1 MKKKLHLSRARL
13 KKSTKSS
20 TGSLSY
26 NVLTKYFFCY
36 IIVITEEGVSMSS
49 LESNHEGESMI
60 IKQLTQ
66 SGNSKAIVIDKA
78 LLQAAGLDENALFQ
92 VVINPNGGM
101 LIQSVQATNENL
113 VKSAFRK
120 VMKKNHNLL
129 KRLADK

>member
-1 MKKKLHLSRARL
+1 ML
-13 KKSTKSS
+13 
-20 TGSLSY
+20 
-26 NVLTKYFFCY
+26 VPEF
-36 IIVITEEGVSMSS
+36 
-49 LESNHEGESMI
+49 NHEERGDMI

-66 SGNSKAIVIDKA
+66 SGNSKAIVIDKV

-92 VVINPNGGM
+92 VVINPSGGM
-101 LIQSVQATNENL
+101 LIQSVEATNENL

>member
-1 MKKKLHLSRARL
+1 MFVPEF
-13 KKSTKSS
+13 
-20 TGSLSY
+20 
-26 NVLTKYFFCY
+26 NP
-36 IIVITEEGVSMSS
+36 EEG
-49 LESNHEGESMI
+49 ENMI

-101 LIQSVQATNENL
+101 LIQSVQTTNENL

>member
-1 MKKKLHLSRARL
+1 MLIPE
-13 KKSTKSS
+13 
-20 TGSLSY
+20 
-26 NVLTKYFFCY
+26 F
-36 IIVITEEGVSMSS
+36 
-49 LESNHEGESMI
+49 NHEEEENMI

-101 LIQSVQATNENL
+101 LIQSVQTTNENL

>member
-1 MKKKLHLSRARL
+1 
-13 KKSTKSS
+13 
-20 TGSLSY
+20 
-26 NVLTKYFFCY
+26 
-36 IIVITEEGVSMSS
+36 
-49 LESNHEGESMI
+49 MI

-66 SGNSKAIVIDKA
+66 SGNSKAIVIDKT

-101 LIQSVQATNENL
+101 LIQSVQGTNENL

>member
-1 MKKKLHLSRARL
+1 
-13 KKSTKSS
+13 
-20 TGSLSY
+20 
-26 NVLTKYFFCY
+26 
-36 IIVITEEGVSMSS
+36 
-49 LESNHEGESMI
+49 MI

-101 LIQSVQATNENL
+101 LIQSVQATNESL

-120 VMKKNHNLL
+120 VMKKNYNLL
-129 KRLADK
+129 KRLTDK

>member
-1 MKKKLHLSRARL
+1 MFVPELNR
-13 KKSTKSS
+13 
-20 TGSLSY
+20 
-26 NVLTKYFFCY
+26 
-36 IIVITEEGVSMSS
+36 EEG
-49 LESNHEGESMI
+49 ENMI

-66 SGNSKAIVIDKA
+66 SGNSKAIVIDKT

-129 KRLADK
+129 KKLADK

>member
-1 MKKKLHLSRARL
+1 MLAPEFNH
-13 KKSTKSS
+13 
-20 TGSLSY
+20 
-26 NVLTKYFFCY
+26 
-36 IIVITEEGVSMSS
+36 EEGG
-49 LESNHEGESMI
+49 NMI
-60 IKQLTQ
+60 IKQLIQ
-66 SGNSKAIVIDKA
+66 SGNSKAIVIDKM

-120 VMKKNHNLL
+120 VMKKNHHLL

>member
-1 MKKKLHLSRARL
+1 MLIPE
-13 KKSTKSS
+13 
-20 TGSLSY
+20 
-26 NVLTKYFFCY
+26 F
-36 IIVITEEGVSMSS
+36 
-49 LESNHEGESMI
+49 NHEDGENMI

-66 SGNSKAIVIDKA
+66 SGNSKAIVIDKS

-92 VVINPNGGM
+92 IVINPNGGM

-113 VKSAFRK
+113 VKSSFRK